1 MRQGTQVLENGFTP
15 DGPGPGALDLFSAQ
29 LFSFRWPA
37 SNDSEAFDDAVATMV
52 HSSLFSQPNDSQFK
66 FRNDATEAGTFC
78 SYRTQ
83 RLQHSGARGDLDFSS
98 PVASHTLFVGSVG

>member
-1 MRQGTQVLENGFTP
+1 MLEKGFTP
-15 DGPGPGALDLFSAQ
+15 ARSGPGALDILSAQ
-29 LFSFRWPA
+29 PFSSRWLA
-37 SNDSEAFDDAVATMV
+37 SNDSEAFDDAVATTV
-52 HSSLFSQPNDSQFK
+52 HFLYSHLPNDSQFK

-98 PVASHTLFVGSVG
+98 PVASHTLLVGSVG